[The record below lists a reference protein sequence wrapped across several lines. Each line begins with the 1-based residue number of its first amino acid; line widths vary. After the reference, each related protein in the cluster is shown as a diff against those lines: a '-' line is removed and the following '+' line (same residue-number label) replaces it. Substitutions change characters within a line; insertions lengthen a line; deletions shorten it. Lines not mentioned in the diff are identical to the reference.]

1 MGDYNL
7 NGLNPR
13 EFEHL
18 VQALALAVIAPGVMP
33 FGDGPDGG
41 REATF
46 RGRMAYPSALPH
58 SHRLR
63 SVRLSAK
70 PARGDLGLVISRET
84 GQQSYRLVVLS
95 GGSAALAR
103 SLSLADNP

>member
-7 NGLNPR
+7 SGLNPR

-41 REATF
+41 R
-46 RGRMAYPSALPH
+46 SALYT
-58 SHRLR
+58 SW
-63 SVRLSAK
+63 
-70 PARGDLGLVISRET
+70 G
-84 GQQSYRLVVLS
+84 
-95 GGSAALAR
+95 
-103 SLSLADNP
+103 